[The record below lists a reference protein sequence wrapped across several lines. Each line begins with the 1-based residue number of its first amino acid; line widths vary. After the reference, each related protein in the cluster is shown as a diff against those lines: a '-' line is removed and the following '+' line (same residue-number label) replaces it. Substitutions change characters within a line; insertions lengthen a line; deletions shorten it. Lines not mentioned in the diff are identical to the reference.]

1 MNWLNHTRSIRLDP
15 RDVDLGDRTYHIPCF
30 EDLGRLT
37 DSIRQA
43 GILNAPVL
51 QERTGRRMISVL
63 GRRRLLAAEA
73 IGLSHVTAK
82 AVPEAMPE
90 SEGFLLAFWDNLGH
104 RSFDPAVTAVTVK
117 RLLELFPRE
126 IVARRFLPLLGI
138 TLRGP
143 RLERL
148 RIIGGLEEP
157 VLPALASAQISEK
170 TANVLADLNPDDRR
184 ALLQLSKDLA
194 LNSNKAAE
202 IIERLAD
209 LSVLHG
215 KSVMNLLESSQAK
228 AILENRGLPVPQR
241 AMRFR
246 EMLRT
251 WKFPELVRKEEQF
264 NDWMDK
270 MPHWNKV
277 SVRPTPGF
285 EDEKLTIQI
294 KVESREQAER
304 ILARLGGEIR

>member
-1 MNWLNHTRSIRLDP
+1 
-15 RDVDLGDRTYHIPCF
+15 
-30 EDLGRLT
+30 
-37 DSIRQA
+37 
-43 GILNAPVL
+43 
-51 QERTGRRMISVL
+51 MISVL
-63 GRRRLLAAEA
+63 GRRRLIAAGA
-73 IGLSHVTAK
+73 IGFSHVTAK
-82 AVPEAMPE
+82 VVPAAMPE

-104 RSFDPAVTAVTVK
+104 RSFDPAVTAVTVR

-126 IVARRFLPLLGI
+126 IVARRFLPRLGI

-148 RIIGGLEEP
+148 RTIGGLEEP
-157 VLPALASAQISEK
+157 VLLALASAHISEK

-184 ALLQLSKDLA
+184 ALLQLTKDLA

-215 KSVMNLLESSQAK
+215 KSVMKLLESSRAK

-241 AMRFR
+241 ATRFR

-251 WKFPELVRKEEQF
+251 WKFPELVRKEKQF
-264 NDWMDK
+264 RDWMDK
-270 MPHWNKV
+270 MPDWNEI

-294 KVESREQAER
+294 KAESREQVER